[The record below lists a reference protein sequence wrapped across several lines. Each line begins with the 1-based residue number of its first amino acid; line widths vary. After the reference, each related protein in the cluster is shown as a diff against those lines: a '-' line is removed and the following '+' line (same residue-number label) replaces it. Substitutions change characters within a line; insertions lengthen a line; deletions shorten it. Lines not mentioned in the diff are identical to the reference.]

1 MNLVNFVRMPSK
13 SPKIVLFILPLL
25 FSLVVSTRAQDSL
38 PNFSIDVRNGAIII
52 GWINPYN
59 DIAQLIIQQ
68 SKDSISGFKSIVTMP
83 DPAAVTN
90 GFAYKKP
97 YSENYYYRIFYLRSG
112 SRYIFTAPKKPRPEV
127 KLSFIKSELKPG
139 LIKSNTSK
147 PIEQIEQQKTISS
160 PLEVDSIIKSNPSI
174 ATDIKKVL
182 QADSIVLEKIDSVF
196 KVNPEKAMKIMRFVD
211 QVAKPIQKIELT
223 AKDDIFN
230 PSGFIFTNSEGNL
243 VIALPDVHKKK
254 FSLHVYTKEGTPIF
268 EMKNIKEPL
277 LQIDRSNFYKS
288 GWFKYE
294 LYEAGRLREKN
305 RFYIPADIK

>member
-1 MNLVNFVRMPSK
+1 MPFQRT
-13 SPKIVLFILPLL
+13 KIALAIFPLL

-38 PNFSIDVRNGAIII
+38 PNFSVDVRNGAIII

-68 SKDSISGFKSIVTMP
+68 SRDSISGFRSIVTMP

-97 YSENYYYRIFYLRSG
+97 NSENYYYRIFYLRSG
-112 SRYIFTAPKKPRPEV
+112 SRYVFSAPKKPRPEV
-127 KLSFIKSELKPG
+127 KIQELKQQQRPADD
-139 LIKSNTSK
+139 IAVSKNKKPQTTEPKETEKSIT
-147 PIEQIEQQKTISS
+147 S
-160 PLEVDSIIKSNPSI
+160 PLQVDSIIKSNPSI
-174 ATDIKKVL
+174 ITDIKKVL
-182 QADSIVLEKIDSVF
+182 KADSVVLEKIDSVF
-196 KVNPEKAMKIMRFVD
+196 KVNPEKAMKIIRFVD
-211 QVAKPIQKIELT
+211 QVVKPLQKIEPT
-223 AKDDIFN
+223 TKDDIFN

-254 FSLHVYTKEGTPIF
+254 FSLHVLTKEGQPIF

-277 LQIDRSNFYKS
+277 LQIDKSNFYKS

-294 LYEAGRLREKN
+294 LYEAGKLREKN
-305 RFYIPADIK
+305 RFFIPDDIK

>member
-1 MNLVNFVRMPSK
+1 MPFKISK
-13 SPKIVLFILPLL
+13 IAVAILPLL

-38 PNFSIDVRNGAIII
+38 PNFSVDVRNGAIII

-68 SKDSISGFKSIVTMP
+68 SKDSISGFRSIVTMP

-112 SRYIFTAPKKPRPEV
+112 SRYMFTAPKKPTPE
-127 KLSFIKSELKPG
+127 IKQVSQKSIQDNPTEN
-139 LIKSNTSK
+139 LITSPK
-147 PIEQIEQQKTISS
+147 Q
-160 PLEVDSIIKSNPSI
+160 VDSIIKSNPSI
-174 ATDIKKVL
+174 VTDIKKGL
-182 QADSIVLEKIDSVF
+182 KADSVVLEKIDSVF
-196 KVNPEKAMKIMRFVD
+196 RVNPEKAMKIIRYVD
-211 QVAKPIQKIELT
+211 QVASPLQKIDHT
-223 AKDDIFN
+223 TKDDIFN
-230 PSGFIFTNSEGNL
+230 PSGFIFTNNEGNL

-254 FSLHVYTKEGTPIF
+254 FSLIVQTKEGTPVF

-277 LQIDRSNFYKS
+277 LQIDKSNFYKS

-305 RFYIPADIK
+305 RFYIHEDIK

>member
-1 MNLVNFVRMPSK
+1 MPFKISK
-13 SPKIVLFILPLL
+13 IAVAIFPLL

-38 PNFSIDVRNGAIII
+38 PNFSVDVRNGAIII

-68 SKDSISGFKSIVTMP
+68 SKDSISGFRSIVTMP

-112 SRYIFTAPKKPRPEV
+112 SRYMFTAPKKPSPE
-127 KLSFIKSELKPG
+127 IKQ
-139 LIKSNTSK
+139 IAQK
-147 PIEQIEQQKTISS
+147 PIQDKAAENLITS
-160 PLEVDSIIKSNPSI
+160 PKQVDSIIKSNPSI
-174 ATDIKKVL
+174 VTDIKKGL
-182 QADSIVLEKIDSVF
+182 KADSVVLEKIDSVF
-196 KVNPEKAMKIMRFVD
+196 RVNPEKAMKIIRYVG
-211 QVAKPIQKIELT
+211 QVASPLQKIDHT
-223 AKDDIFN
+223 TKDDIFN
-230 PSGFIFTNSEGNL
+230 PSGLIFTNNEGNL

-254 FSLHVYTKEGTPIF
+254 FSLYVQTKEGTPVF

-277 LQIDRSNFYKS
+277 LQIDKSNFYKS

-305 RFYIPADIK
+305 RFYIPEDIK

>member
-1 MNLVNFVRMPSK
+1 MPFKISK
-13 SPKIVLFILPLL
+13 IAVAIFPLL

-38 PNFSIDVRNGAIII
+38 PNFSVDVRNGAIII

-68 SKDSISGFKSIVTMP
+68 SKDSISGFRSIVTMP

-112 SRYIFTAPKKPRPEV
+112 SRYMFTAPKKPSPE
-127 KLSFIKSELKPG
+127 IKQ
-139 LIKSNTSK
+139 IAQK
-147 PIEQIEQQKTISS
+147 PIQDKVAENLITS
-160 PLEVDSIIKSNPSI
+160 PKQVDSIIKSNPSI
-174 ATDIKKVL
+174 VTDIKKGL
-182 QADSIVLEKIDSVF
+182 KADSVVLEKIDSVF
-196 KVNPEKAMKIMRFVD
+196 RVNPEKAMKIIRYVG
-211 QVAKPIQKIELT
+211 QVASPLQKIDHT
-223 AKDDIFN
+223 TKDDIFN
-230 PSGFIFTNSEGNL
+230 PSGFIFTNNEGNL

-254 FSLHVYTKEGTPIF
+254 FSLYVQTKEGTPVF

-277 LQIDRSNFYKS
+277 LQIDKSNFYKS

-305 RFYIPADIK
+305 RFYIPEDIK

>member
-1 MNLVNFVRMPSK
+1 MPFKRSK
-13 SPKIVLFILPLL
+13 IASTFITLL
-25 FSLVVSTRAQDSL
+25 LSLVLSTNAQDSL
-38 PNFSIDVRNGAIII
+38 PNFTVDVKNGAIII

-97 YSENYYYRIFYLRSG
+97 NSEDYFYRIFYLRSG
-112 SRYIFTAPKKPRPEV
+112 SRYMFTAPKKPAQEIKKADDAMPSSINDLKQEQKNTPE
-127 KLSFIKSELKPG
+127 IKVEKEPLKV
-139 LIKSNTSK
+139 IT
-147 PIEQIEQQKTISS
+147 S
-160 PLEVDSIIKSNPSI
+160 PLQVDSIIKSNPGI

-182 QADSIVLEKIDSVF
+182 QADSVVLEKIDSVF
-196 KVNPEKAMKIMRFVD
+196 KVNPEKAMKIIRYVD
-211 QVAKPIQKIELT
+211 QVVKPIQKIERLT
-223 AKDDIFN
+223 KDDIFN

-243 VIALPDVHKKK
+243 VIALPDVNKKK
-254 FSLHVYTKEGTPIF
+254 FSLSVFTKEGSPVF

-277 LQIDRSNFYKS
+277 LQIDKSNFYKS

-305 RFYIPADIK
+305 RFFIPADIK

>member
-1 MNLVNFVRMPSK
+1 MPFKISK
-13 SPKIVLFILPLL
+13 IAVAIFPLL
-25 FSLVVSTRAQDSL
+25 FSLVVATRAQDSL
-38 PNFSIDVRNGAIII
+38 PNFSVDVRNGAIII

-68 SKDSISGFKSIVTMP
+68 SKDSISGFRSIVTMP

-97 YSENYYYRIFYLRSG
+97 NSENYFYRIFYLRSG
-112 SRYIFTAPKKPRPEV
+112 SRYMFTAPKKPNPE
-127 KLSFIKSELKPG
+127 IKSAVQKPVASKEVEN
-139 LIKSNTSK
+139 LITSPK
-147 PIEQIEQQKTISS
+147 Q
-160 PLEVDSIIKSNPSI
+160 VDSIIKSNPSI
-174 ATDIKKVL
+174 VTDIKKGL
-182 QADSIVLEKIDSVF
+182 KADSVVLEKIDSVF
-196 KVNPEKAMKIMRFVD
+196 RVNPEKAMKIIRYVD
-211 QVAKPIQKIELT
+211 QVATPLQKIDHT
-223 AKDDIFN
+223 TKDDIFN
-230 PSGFIFTNSEGNL
+230 PSGFIFTNNEGNL

-254 FSLHVYTKEGTPIF
+254 FSLHVQTKEGTPVF

-277 LQIDRSNFYKS
+277 LQIDKSNFYKS

>member
-1 MNLVNFVRMPSK
+1 MPFKISK
-13 SPKIVLFILPLL
+13 IAVVIFPLL
-25 FSLVVSTRAQDSL
+25 FSLVVTTNAQDSL
-38 PNFSIDVRNGAIII
+38 PNFSVDVRNGTIII

-68 SKDSISGFKSIVTMP
+68 SKDSTTGFKSIVTMP

-97 YSENYYYRIFYLRSG
+97 NSENFFYRIFYLRSG
-112 SRYIFTAPKKPRPEV
+112 SRYMFTAAKKPSQEF
-127 KLSFIKSELKPG
+127 KLSELKPEQKSTV
-139 LIKSNTSK
+139 IKSEIKNTTLFVS
-147 PIEQIEQQKTISS
+147 EQKEPEERITS
-160 PLEVDSIIKSNPSI
+160 PKQVDSIIKSNPAI
-174 ATDIKKVL
+174 VTDIKKVL
-182 QADSIVLEKIDSVF
+182 KGDSVVLEKIDSFF
-196 KVNPEKAMKIMRFVD
+196 KVNPEKAMKVIRYVD
-211 QVAKPIQKIELT
+211 QAAKPLQKIEPT
-223 AKDDIFN
+223 TKDDIFN

-254 FSLHVYTKEGTPIF
+254 FSLHVQTKEGAPVF

-277 LQIDRSNFYKS
+277 LQIDKSNFYKS

-305 RFYIPADIK
+305 RFFIPADIK

>member
-1 MNLVNFVRMPSK
+1 MPFK
-13 SPKIVLFILPLL
+13 SFKIAIAILPLL
-25 FSLVVSTRAQDSL
+25 FSLVISTRAQDSL
-38 PNFSIDVRNGAIII
+38 PNFSVDVRNGSIII

-68 SKDSISGFKSIVTMP
+68 SKDSISGFRSIVTMP

-97 YSENYYYRIFYLRSG
+97 NSENYYYRIFYLRSG
-112 SRYIFTAPKKPRPEV
+112 SRYMFTAPKKPTPELKTTEIKLPSKTTEV
-127 KLSFIKSELKPG
+127 KQEIKSSITKKTEVK
-139 LIKSNTSK
+139 
-147 PIEQIEQQKTISS
+147 EAEKTISS
-160 PLEVDSIIKSNPSI
+160 PLQVDSIIKSNPRI

-196 KVNPEKAMKIMRFVD
+196 KVNPEKAMKIIRYVD
-211 QVAKPIQKIELT
+211 QVAKPIQKIEHT
-223 AKDDIFN
+223 TKDDIFN

-254 FSLHVYTKEGTPIF
+254 FSLHVYTKEGTPMF

>member
-1 MNLVNFVRMPSK
+1 MPFHR
-13 SPKIVLFILPLL
+13 PKIALFIFSFL

-38 PNFSIDVRNGAIII
+38 PNFSVDARNGVIII

-68 SKDSISGFKSIVTMP
+68 SKDSISGFRSIVTMP

-97 YSENYYYRIFYLRSG
+97 NSENYFYRIFYLRSG
-112 SRYIFTAPKKPRPEV
+112 SRYVFTAPKKPKAEV
-127 KLSFIKSELKPG
+127 IPQVLKSAIDDKPSQEKT
-139 LIKSNTSK
+139 LPKNTESKS
-147 PIEQIEQQKTISS
+147 IEQKKPEQQITS
-160 PLEVDSIIKSNPSI
+160 PSEVDSIIKLNPAI

-182 QADSIVLEKIDSVF
+182 KADSVVLEKIDSVF
-196 KVNPEKAMKIMRFVD
+196 KVNPEKAMKIIRFVD
-211 QVAKPIQKIELT
+211 QVAKPPQKIEHT
-223 AKDDIFN
+223 TKDDIFN

-243 VIALPDVHKKK
+243 VIALPDVQKKK
-254 FSLHVYTKEGTPIF
+254 FSLHVYSKEGTPIF

-277 LQIDRSNFYKS
+277 LQIDKSNFYKS

-294 LYEAGRLREKN
+294 LFEAGKLREKN
-305 RFYIPADIK
+305 RFYIPDGIK

>member
-1 MNLVNFVRMPSK
+1 MPFKISK
-13 SPKIVLFILPLL
+13 IAVVFFPLL
-25 FSLVVSTRAQDSL
+25 FSLVVTTNAQDSL
-38 PNFSIDVRNGAIII
+38 PNFSVDIRNGTIII

-68 SKDSISGFKSIVTMP
+68 SKDSISGFRSIVTMP

-97 YSENYYYRIFYLRSG
+97 NSENYYYRIFYLRSG
-112 SRYIFTAPKKPRPEV
+112 SRYMFTAPKKPKPEI
-127 KLSFIKSELKPG
+127 KLTDTKTQTQLPSSKSDNILLSSNSSNQKVVEK
-139 LIKSNTSK
+139 LITSPK
-147 PIEQIEQQKTISS
+147 Q
-160 PLEVDSIIKSNPSI
+160 VDSIIKSNPSI

-182 QADSIVLEKIDSVF
+182 DADSVVLEKIDSVF
-196 KVNPEKAMKIMRFVD
+196 KVNPEKAMKVIRYVD
-211 QVAKPIQKIELT
+211 QAAKPLHKIEPT
-223 AKDDIFN
+223 TKDDIFN

-254 FSLHVYTKEGTPIF
+254 FSLHVQTKEGTPVF

-277 LQIDRSNFYKS
+277 LQIDKSNFYKS

>member
-1 MNLVNFVRMPSK
+1 MPFKISK
-13 SPKIVLFILPLL
+13 IAVAIFPLL

-38 PNFSIDVRNGAIII
+38 PNFSVDVRIII

-68 SKDSISGFKSIVTMP
+68 SKDSISGFRSIVTMP

-112 SRYIFTAPKKPRPEV
+112 SRYMFTAPKKPSPE
-127 KLSFIKSELKPG
+127 IKQ
-139 LIKSNTSK
+139 IAQK
-147 PIEQIEQQKTISS
+147 PIQDKAAENLITS
-160 PLEVDSIIKSNPSI
+160 PKQVDSIIKSNPSI
-174 ATDIKKVL
+174 VTDIKKGL
-182 QADSIVLEKIDSVF
+182 KADSVVLEKIDSVF
-196 KVNPEKAMKIMRFVD
+196 RVNPEKAMKIIRYVG
-211 QVAKPIQKIELT
+211 QVASPLQKIDHT
-223 AKDDIFN
+223 TKDDIFN
-230 PSGFIFTNSEGNL
+230 PSGFIFTNNEGNL

-254 FSLHVYTKEGTPIF
+254 FSLYVQTKEGTPVF

-277 LQIDRSNFYKS
+277 LQIDKSNFYKS

-305 RFYIPADIK
+305 RFYIPEDIK

>member
-1 MNLVNFVRMPSK
+1 MPFKISK
-13 SPKIVLFILPLL
+13 IAVAIFPLL

-38 PNFSIDVRNGAIII
+38 PNFSVDVRNGAIII

-68 SKDSISGFKSIVTMP
+68 SKDSISGFRSIVTMP

-112 SRYIFTAPKKPRPEV
+112 SRYMFTAPKKPSPE
-127 KLSFIKSELKPG
+127 IKQ
-139 LIKSNTSK
+139 IAQK
-147 PIEQIEQQKTISS
+147 PIQDKAAENLITS
-160 PLEVDSIIKSNPSI
+160 PKQVDSIIKSNPSI
-174 ATDIKKVL
+174 VTDIKKGL
-182 QADSIVLEKIDSVF
+182 KADSVVLEKIDSVF
-196 KVNPEKAMKIMRFVD
+196 RVNPEKAMKIIRYVG
-211 QVAKPIQKIELT
+211 QVASPLQKIDHT
-223 AKDDIFN
+223 TKDDIFN
-230 PSGFIFTNSEGNL
+230 PSGFIFTNNEGNL

-254 FSLHVYTKEGTPIF
+254 FSLYVQTKEGTPVF

-277 LQIDRSNFYKS
+277 LQIDKYNFYKS

-305 RFYIPADIK
+305 RFYIPEDIK

>member
-1 MNLVNFVRMPSK
+1 MPFKISK
-13 SPKIVLFILPLL
+13 IAVAIFPLL

-38 PNFSIDVRNGAIII
+38 PNFSVDVRNGAIII

-68 SKDSISGFKSIVTMP
+68 SKDSISGFRSIVTMP

-97 YSENYYYRIFYLRSG
+97 NSENYFYRIFYLRSG
-112 SRYIFTAPKKPRPEV
+112 SRYMFTAPKKPNPE
-127 KLSFIKSELKPG
+127 IKQIALKPIQDKAAEN
-139 LIKSNTSK
+139 LITSPK
-147 PIEQIEQQKTISS
+147 Q
-160 PLEVDSIIKSNPSI
+160 VDSIIKSNPSI
-174 ATDIKKVL
+174 VTDIKKVL
-182 QADSIVLEKIDSVF
+182 KADSVVLEKIDSVF
-196 KVNPEKAMKIMRFVD
+196 RVNPEKAMKIIRYVD
-211 QVAKPIQKIELT
+211 QVATPLQKIDHT
-223 AKDDIFN
+223 TKDDIFN
-230 PSGFIFTNSEGNL
+230 PSGFIFTNNEGNL

-254 FSLHVYTKEGTPIF
+254 FSLHVQTKEGIPVF

-277 LQIDRSNFYKS
+277 LQIDKSNFYKS

-305 RFYIPADIK
+305 RFFIPADIK

>member
-1 MNLVNFVRMPSK
+1 MPFQRT
-13 SPKIVLFILPLL
+13 KIALAIFPLL

-38 PNFSIDVRNGAIII
+38 PNFSVDVRNGAIII

-68 SKDSISGFKSIVTMP
+68 SKDSISGFRSIVTMP

-97 YSENYYYRIFYLRSG
+97 NSENYYYRIFYLRSG
-112 SRYIFTAPKKPRPEV
+112 SRYVFSIPKKPSPE
-127 KLSFIKSELKPG
+127 IKIQELKQQQRPADD
-139 LIKSNTSK
+139 IAVSKNKKPQTTEPKETVKSIT
-147 PIEQIEQQKTISS
+147 S
-160 PLEVDSIIKSNPSI
+160 PLQVDSIIKSNPSI
-174 ATDIKKVL
+174 ITDIKKVL
-182 QADSIVLEKIDSVF
+182 KADSVVLEKIDSVF
-196 KVNPEKAMKIMRFVD
+196 KVNPEKAMKIIRFVD
-211 QVAKPIQKIELT
+211 QVVKPLQKIEPT
-223 AKDDIFN
+223 TKDDIFN

-254 FSLHVYTKEGTPIF
+254 FSLHVMTKEGQPIF

-277 LQIDRSNFYKS
+277 LQIDKSNFYKS

-294 LYEAGRLREKN
+294 LYEAGKLREKN
-305 RFYIPADIK
+305 RFFIPDDIK

>member
-1 MNLVNFVRMPSK
+1 MMPFKSSK
-13 SPKIVLFILPLL
+13 IALAILPLL
-25 FSLVVSTRAQDSL
+25 FSLVTSTRAQDSL
-38 PNFSIDVRNGAIII
+38 PNFSVDIRNGAIII

-97 YSENYYYRIFYLRSG
+97 NSEDYFYRIFYLRSG
-112 SRYIFTAPKKPRPEV
+112 SRYMFTAPKKPKPEIRMAETKYNPSN
-127 KLSFIKSELKPG
+127 KLDNQITSPKQVDS
-139 LIKSNTSK
+139 LIKSNPDIVT
-147 PIEQIEQQKTISS
+147 
-160 PLEVDSIIKSNPSI
+160 N
-174 ATDIKKVL
+174 IKKGL

-196 KVNPEKAMKIMRFVD
+196 RVNPEKAMKIIRYVD
-211 QVAKPIQKIELT
+211 QVTSPIQKIEHT
-223 AKDDIFN
+223 TKDDIFN
-230 PSGFIFTNSEGNL
+230 PSGFIFTNNEGNL

-254 FSLHVYTKEGTPIF
+254 FSLHVYTKEGLPIF

-305 RFYIPADIK
+305 RFYIPVDIK

>member
-1 MNLVNFVRMPSK
+1 MPFQR
-13 SPKIVLFILPLL
+13 PKIALALITFL

-38 PNFSIDVRNGAIII
+38 PNFSVDVRNGAIII

-97 YSENYYYRIFYLRSG
+97 NSENYFYRIFYLRSG
-112 SRYIFTAPKKPRPEV
+112 SRYMFSAPKKPRPEV
-127 KLSFIKSELKPG
+127 KLPEIKQQPKSTEEKSISKTKTTPFSEPKETEK
-139 LIKSNTSK
+139 LIT
-147 PIEQIEQQKTISS
+147 S
-160 PLEVDSIIKSNPSI
+160 PLQVDSIIKSNPSI
-174 ATDIKKVL
+174 VTDIKKVL
-182 QADSIVLEKIDSVF
+182 KADSVVLEKIDSVF
-196 KVNPEKAMKIMRFVD
+196 KVNPEKAMKIIRFVD
-211 QVAKPIQKIELT
+211 QVAKPVQKIEHT
-223 AKDDIFN
+223 TKDDIFN

-254 FSLHVYTKEGTPIF
+254 FSLYVQTKEGTPVF

-277 LQIDRSNFYKS
+277 LQIDKSNFYKS

-305 RFYIPADIK
+305 RFYIPEDIK

>member
-1 MNLVNFVRMPSK
+1 MPFQR
-13 SPKIVLFILPLL
+13 PKIALALLTFL

-38 PNFSIDVRNGAIII
+38 PNFSVDVRNGAIII

-68 SKDSISGFKSIVTMP
+68 SKDSISGFRSIVTMP

-112 SRYIFTAPKKPRPEV
+112 SRYMFTAPKKPKAEV
-127 KLSFIKSELKPG
+127 KLPEIKQQPKSTEEKAVTKNKPTPSPEPKETEK
-139 LIKSNTSK
+139 LIT
-147 PIEQIEQQKTISS
+147 S
-160 PLEVDSIIKSNPSI
+160 PLQVDSIIKSNPSLV
-174 ATDIKKVL
+174 TDIKKGL
-182 QADSIVLEKIDSVF
+182 KADSVVLEKIDSVF
-196 KVNPEKAMKIMRFVD
+196 KVNPEKAMKIIRLVG
-211 QVAKPIQKIELT
+211 QVAKPPQKIEHIT
-223 AKDDIFN
+223 KEDIFN

-254 FSLHVYTKEGTPIF
+254 FSLHVLTKEGLPIF

-277 LQIDRSNFYKS
+277 LQIDKSNFYKS

-294 LYEAGRLREKN
+294 LYEAGKIREKN
-305 RFYIPADIK
+305 RFFIPDDIK